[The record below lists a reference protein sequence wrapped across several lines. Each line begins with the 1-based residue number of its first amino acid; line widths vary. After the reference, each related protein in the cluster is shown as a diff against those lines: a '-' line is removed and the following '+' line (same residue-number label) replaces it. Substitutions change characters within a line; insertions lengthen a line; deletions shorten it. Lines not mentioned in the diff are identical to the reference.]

1 MDNNLDSPQL
11 GNFSIQDTMEGMG
24 SQELLNDLFATD
36 SATSN
41 PDDVKDINSGDGKDN
56 NPAPPPPA
64 KKTAKPAATTSN
76 DDQGGDDDKSDEDA
90 SKSIQDFLL
99 GGDDEEG
106 EDDEE
111 DLAPAAKAKKPAA
124 EDTEDQEDTDDE
136 DGDEAPAESTFTSLS
151 KDLFKLGVFTEGDE
165 DEEPITTPEQFL
177 ERFNAEKKKGAIEV
191 VNNFIGQFGE
201 DYQQAF
207 DAIFVKGV
215 NPKEYFGTY
224 NNIQSFSEMDLSQES
239 NQVAV
244 IKQALADQGFEAEDI
259 DTEVERLK
267 NYGDLETV
275 ATKHH
280 KVLVKKEAV
289 KLQQLEQ
296 DRQAQLQQ
304 QQAIKQQYTQN
315 VNQVLQEKLKAKEFD
330 GIPLNPKLAG
340 ELQDFLVTDKY
351 KTNSGETLTE
361 FDKAILELKRP
372 ENHATKVKL
381 ALLMKIMEK
390 DPTLSTI
397 QKTGITKK
405 SNELFGEVAR
415 QAQKSSVKSK
425 STSKPTSW
433 FQ

>member
-1 MDNNLDSPQL
+1 M
-11 GNFSIQDTMEGMG
+11 GNFSIQDTMDMGMG
-24 SQELLNDLFATD
+24 SQELLNDLLSPD

-41 PDDVKDINSGDGKDN
+41 PDDIQDIKDD
-56 NPAPPPPA
+56 PAPTPVKKTTSKQPAASEPAPEEDKKDEPVKGIQDFLYGEDEEEGEEDEPAPAPA
-64 KKTAKPAATTSN
+64 KKTVAQDADN
-76 DDQGGDDDKSDEDA
+76 QEDSDAE
-90 SKSIQDFLL
+90 
-99 GGDDEEG
+99 GEEEG
-106 EDDEE
+106 
-111 DLAPAAKAKKPAA
+111 AN
-124 EDTEDQEDTDDE
+124 Q
-136 DGDEAPAESTFTSLS
+136 FTALS
-151 KDLFKLGVFTEGDE
+151 KDLFKLGVFSKDD
-165 DEEPITTPEQFL
+165 DEEEDAPIETPEAFL
-177 ERFNAEKKKGAIEV
+177 EKFQAEKKKGAIEI

-215 NPKEYFGTY
+215 DPKEYFGAY
-224 NNIQSFSEMDLSQES
+224 NQIQSFTEMDLSQEN

-244 IKQALADQGFEAEDI
+244 IRQALTDQGFDKEDV

-267 NYGDLETV
+267 NYGDLENV

-280 KVLVKKEAV
+280 KVLVKKESA
-289 KLQQLEQ
+289 KLQQMEKEKES
-296 DRQAQLQQ
+296 QLQQ
-304 QQAIKQQYTQN
+304 QQAIKQQYYQN
-315 VNQVLQEKLKAKEFD
+315 VNQVLQDKLKAKEFD
-330 GIPLNPKLAG
+330 GIPINPKLAG

-351 KTNSGETLTE
+351 KTNSGETLTD
-361 FDKAILELKRP
+361 FDKTILELKRP

-381 ALLMKIMEK
+381 ALIMKIMEK

-425 STSKPTSW
+425 PATKQTSW